1 MELHNAA
8 RLRLRFAI
16 AHHRASRLQR
26 FRQNGGTHRQGIAF
40 SYVRP
45 QSAGTGA
52 ITSKEALMRNTLL
65 ATVAA
70 VALAAGTV
78 AVSAQGMS
86 PGASPPAAAP
96 TNPSTTAPPEK
107 MDKSSP
113 GAQKGAPAGERSTTG
128 QGRPE
133 GGQGQMDRG
142 GQAQQ
147 PRTGQEGQQPRQEM
161 QREGQ
166 QPRQDMQRE
175 GQTPRAGQGQNQ
187 QQTGQGGAT
196 SGSVSFTTEQKTKIR
211 QTVLQ
216 SSNAPRVTNVN
227 FDIKVGTAV
236 PRERVKL
243 VEVPPPLIEIHPQWR
258 GFLYFV
264 VNDEIIIVDPKTYR
278 IVAVIE
284 V

>member
-1 MELHNAA
+1 
-8 RLRLRFAI
+8 
-16 AHHRASRLQR
+16 
-26 FRQNGGTHRQGIAF
+26 
-40 SYVRP
+40 
-45 QSAGTGA
+45 
-52 ITSKEALMRNTLL
+52 MRNTLL

-70 VALAAGTV
+70 VAFAAGTV

-96 TNPSTTAPPEK
+96 SNPSTTAPAEK
-107 MDKSSP
+107 MDKGSP

-147 PRTGQEGQQPRQEM
+147 PRTGQDGQQPRQEM

-175 GQTPRAGQGQNQ
+175 GQTPRAGQGQTQ

-196 SGSVSFTTEQKTKIR
+196 STSASLTTEQRTKIKE
-211 QTVLQ
+211 TVLKT
-216 SSNAPRVTNVN
+216 SSVNRVTNVN
-227 FDIKVGTAV
+227 FNVSVGTVVPKSVHRVAV
-236 PRERVKL
+236 PQEIIV
-243 VEVPPPLIEIHPQWR
+243 IHPAWR

-264 VNDEIIIVDPKTYR
+264 VNDEIIIVEPGSLK
-278 IVAVIE
+278 IIAVIA
-284 V
+284 

>member
-1 MELHNAA
+1 
-8 RLRLRFAI
+8 
-16 AHHRASRLQR
+16 
-26 FRQNGGTHRQGIAF
+26 
-40 SYVRP
+40 
-45 QSAGTGA
+45 
-52 ITSKEALMRNTLL
+52 MRNTLL

-70 VALAAGTV
+70 AALVAGTV

-86 PGASPPAAAP
+86 PSGSPGGGP
-96 TNPSTTAPPEK
+96 PSTAPPPSAAPAEK
-107 MDKSSP
+107 MDKGSP

-128 QGRPE
+128 QGQ

-142 GQAQQ
+142 GPAQQ
-147 PRTGQEGQQPRQEM
+147 PRTGQEGQPPRQDT

-166 QPRQDMQRE
+166 QPRQDTQRE
-175 GQTPRAGQGQNQ
+175 GQQPRQDTQREGQQQPRAGQGQ
-187 QQTGQGGAT
+187 QQTGGST
-196 SGSVSFTTEQKTKIR
+196 SVSLTTEQKTKIR

-227 FDIKVGTAV
+227 FDLKVGTAV

-243 VEVPPPLIEIHPQWR
+243 VTVPGPIVEIHPQWR
-258 GFLYFV
+258 GFLYFI
-264 VNDEIIIVDPKTYR
+264 VNDEIIIVDPKTYE

>member
-1 MELHNAA
+1 
-8 RLRLRFAI
+8 
-16 AHHRASRLQR
+16 
-26 FRQNGGTHRQGIAF
+26 
-40 SYVRP
+40 
-45 QSAGTGA
+45 
-52 ITSKEALMRNTLL
+52 MRNTLL

-96 TNPSTTAPPEK
+96 ANPSTTAPPEK
-107 MDKSSP
+107 MDKVPP

-175 GQTPRAGQGQNQ
+175 GQTPRSGQGQP
-187 QQTGQGGAT
+187 QTGQGGAT
-196 SGSVSFTTEQKTKIR
+196 STSASLTTEQRTKIKE
-211 QTVLQ
+211 TVLKT
-216 SSNAPRVTNVN
+216 SSVNRVTNVN
-227 FDIKVGTAV
+227 FNVSVGTVVPKSVHLVAV
-236 PRERVKL
+236 PQEIIV
-243 VEVPPPLIEIHPQWR
+243 IHPAWR

-264 VNDEIIIVDPKTYR
+264 VNDEIIIVEPGSLK
-278 IVAVIE
+278 IVAVIA
-284 V
+284 